1 VIRQQIEAEA
11 RWPFPLIPRRF
22 LGWLVSGFAISMGS
36 TFWFNVLKKVVNV
49 RNTGEKGT

>member
-1 VIRQQIEAEA
+1 
-11 RWPFPLIPRRF
+11 

-49 RNTGEKGT
+49 RNSGDKGS